1 MRNIE
6 EIIEEI
12 QLSEMTDK
20 EKKDKLLEHDSK
32 MYCYLGTDSSKKDIE
47 QVRKNSRKIYR
58 AIATLE
64 PSVGRGFLWYLD

>member
-32 MYCYLGTDSSKKDIE
+32 MYCYLGIDSPKKDIE